1 MRRASGF
8 VGGGAASVGSA
19 TAVAP
24 VATGEEAAEERRG
37 EEVEEREGGEEE
49 EEEEE
54 EDEEELELGLSL
66 GAKKKVSSGRGA
78 KWAPRGQGCRI
89 LTAKDFPPTA
99 PPRRASPLSSPNSS
113 VSSSSSSSAAL
124 AGAGSK
130 RAAAADPVSPEG
142 VGSAHPPSQM
152 VVGWPPIRAF
162 RMNSLFNLSKE
173 SNSELDTSNPKK
185 TTNNNSSGG
194 SSSRNGNNMKS
205 SNGVEDPV
213 KKGPATRNSLFVK
226 VNMVG
231 DPIGRKVDL
240 SAHHSYESLA
250 VSLELMFH
258 KPTTDLGVSI
268 HGLNALKLLDASS
281 EFELT
286 YKDKDGD
293 WMMVG
298 DVPWRLFLNSVERLR
313 IVRRSE
319 TSGHAAPR
327 FQPGDLKS

>member
-78 KWAPRGQGCRI
+78 
-89 LTAKDFPPTA
+89 
-99 PPRRASPLSSPNSS
+99 N
-113 VSSSSSSSAAL
+113 
-124 AGAGSK
+124 
-130 RAAAADPVSPEG
+130 
-142 VGSAHPPSQM
+142 SQM

-205 SNGVEDPV
+205 SNGVEDPD

-240 SAHHSYESLA
+240 N
-250 VSLELMFH
+250 
-258 KPTTDLGVSI
+258 
-268 HGLNALKLLDASS
+268 GLNALKLLDASS

-319 TSGHAAPR
+319 TSGHAVAFRSLLRIFPE
-327 FQPGDLKS
+327 GDLGMYSKNTTFLIFL